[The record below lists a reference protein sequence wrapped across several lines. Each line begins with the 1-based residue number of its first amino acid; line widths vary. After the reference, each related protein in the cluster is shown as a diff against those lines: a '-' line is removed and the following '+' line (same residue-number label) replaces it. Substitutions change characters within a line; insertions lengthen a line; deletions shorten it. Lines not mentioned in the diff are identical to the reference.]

1 MYGKNEKMKYQFLLV
16 SLFFPVFIWGCREN
30 KGLETGLPSTEI
42 KTGTMKLKVTIG
54 TNVFTVTLA
63 DNETAKKFRAL
74 LPLTMN
80 MAELNGNEKYA
91 NLAAALP
98 VQASVPAGVQSGD
111 LMLYGSNTLVL
122 FYESFSTT
130 YSYTRIGKIDNVS
143 GLKTALGTGN
153 VTVKFE
159 LQ

>member
-1 MYGKNEKMKYQFLLV
+1 
-16 SLFFPVFIWGCREN
+16 
-30 KGLETGLPSTEI
+30 
-42 KTGTMKLKVTIG
+42 MKLKVTIG

-98 VQASVPAGVQSGD
+98 VQASVLAGLQSGD